1 MWWLQNYLN
10 LSSMVFFKE
19 ESLLYLEGTIHL
31 TNIYVLHTMYRNYG
45 SGDKDLMSHG
55 LDG

>member
-1 MWWLQNYLN
+1 
-10 LSSMVFFKE
+10 MVFFKE